1 MRKKETETANHFM
14 GMSLKMEDI
23 MPTRIYLLIFPLAFL
38 DNHTTFSTWKYTSW
52 NTFSK
57 QSRKGLRLQTNICN
71 LIFYLSV
78 CVPSLHVE
86 QRTAA

>member
-38 DNHTTFSTWKYTSW
+38 DNHTTFSTWKYTS
-52 NTFSK
+52 
-57 QSRKGLRLQTNICN
+57 
-71 LIFYLSV
+71 
-78 CVPSLHVE
+78 
-86 QRTAA
+86 